1 MCLNFICG
9 KYDSLTIWDNS
20 YTKISVPI
28 FENVRSYPYLKSCSD
43 HSLTCHNSRQ
53 DCNNQTGVERARWYR
68 VKERVG
74 IGTLVLADVCSLT
87 DVLQVTQRSE
97 ERYEFQMGYSLLL
110 AKDMGMRST
119 ATRAGWH

>member
-1 MCLNFICG
+1 MCLNLICG

-20 YTKISVPI
+20 YTKISVAI
-28 FENVRSYPYLKSCSD
+28 FENVRSYSYLKSCSD
-43 HSLTCHNSRQ
+43 HSLTCHNSRH
-53 DCNNQTGVERARWYR
+53 DCNNQTRVERARWYR

-97 ERYEFQMGYSLLL
+97 ERYEFQMEYSLLL